1 MFINT
6 FVKDVTALNSMNSL
20 RGVTVSGISLSG
32 LLVRSSNTVSKGSLL
47 LQVSQ
52 PVIDVIIYI
61 LLSVRDLTV
70 SNKNPE

>member
-32 LLVRSSNTVSKGSLL
+32 LLERSSNTVSKGILL